1 MWIVWAA
8 LVGLVIGFIAR
19 LLTPG
24 KHPSG
29 VIVTMVVGIAGSVI
43 ATIGGRAAGFYH
55 SGERAGFIASIVG
68 AIVLLLVLQ
77 ALSGNRGRRW

>member
-8 LVGLVIGFIAR
+8 LVGLVVGFIAR

-24 KHPSG
+24 KHPHG
-29 VIVTMVVGIAGSVI
+29 IVVTMAVGIAGSVI

-55 SGERAGFIASIVG
+55 SGQRAGFIASILG

-77 ALSGNRGRRW
+77 ALSGSRR

>member
-8 LVGLVIGFIAR
+8 LVGLLVGFIAR

-24 KHPSG
+24 KHPHG
-29 VIVTMVVGIAGSVI
+29 VVVTMVVGIAGSVI
-43 ATIGGRAAGFYH
+43 ATIGGRAAGFYD
-55 SGERAGFIASIVG
+55 SGQRAGFIASVIG

-77 ALSGNRGRRW
+77 ALSGSRR

>member
-8 LVGLVIGFIAR
+8 LVGLVVGFIAR

-24 KHPSG
+24 KHPHG

-55 SGERAGFIASIVG
+55 SGQRAGFVASVIG
-68 AIVLLLVLQ
+68 AVVLLLILQ
-77 ALSGNRGRRW
+77 ALSGNRR